1 MSVSNLLDYSNRL
14 DVILPTLEHHKQ
26 ICYYVS
32 TSDQFNIIDAF
43 TTLVDIQYYIFNMN
57 ISIERIKNVIN
68 DKKYWLFYIA
78 PNTYTNSLTLKQFF
92 RCINDDFSE
101 YKIRTKGLTYKYNL
115 FYSGKKFKGNILDHL
130 GEFIDGVSPHRPP
143 IDIGYL
149 KCYRRDIIKGST
161 TDMDFRELP
170 MKDFHTWLKIL
181 ELPFSEKSKA
191 FNSYKTEFTKEW
203 CDYQKINKKTVQVS
217 YQNTK
222 KTIPPQLNKLASSQT
237 KKDAIPVK
245 CNQDNILEDALNQ
258 IKTLK
263 EEIESLERMHF
274 IECTSYAETIE
285 TLQKKCIELENA
297 NVALVE
303 TCTTLE
309 IANAKLVERTKIL
322 DESNF

>member
-1 MSVSNLLDYSNRL
+1 MSDLLDYSRQL
-14 DVILPTLEHHKQ
+14 DELLPTFEHHEQ
-26 ICYYVS
+26 ICYFCS
-32 TSDQFNIIDAF
+32 TADQFNIIEKF
-43 TTLVDIQYYIFNMN
+43 TTLIDIQYYMFNMN
-57 ISIERIKNVIN
+57 ITIERIKSAIN
-68 DKKYWLFYIA
+68 DKKHWLFYIA

-101 YKIRTKGLTYKYNL
+101 YKIRTKELTYKYNL

-161 TDMDFRELP
+161 TDMDFKKLP

-191 FNSYKTEFTKEW
+191 YNEYKTEFTKEW
-203 CDYQKINKKTVQVS
+203 HDYQKINKKTVQFS
-217 YQNTK
+217 NQNTK
-222 KTIPPQLNKLASSQT
+222 KTTPPQLNKLASSQT
-237 KKDAIPVK
+237 KKEDAIPVK
-245 CNQDNILEDALNQ
+245 HHQDNILEDALNQ
-258 IKTLK
+258 IKNLK
-263 EEIESLERMHF
+263 EEIESLERMHAT
-274 IECTSYAETIE
+274 ECISYAETIE
-285 TLQKKCIELENA
+285 TLQKKCIELENT

-303 TCTTLE
+303 TCTALE
-309 IANAKLVERTKIL
+309 ISNAKLVERTKIL